1 MVNAERIWASSG
13 LWRAF
18 ADSGTSLLVDP
29 TCMPIKMLVIVQSK
43 PSCFPISSHELFNIL
58 DDASEKNTWLCGT
71 TKSMQ
76 IYVFDGEAGKIGL
89 EPKKLVAC
97 ISFVLEH
104 KLNFDYYYGL
114 LFKFD
119 HYS

>member
-1 MVNAERIWASSG
+1 MYVWYINAICLNCLR
-13 LWRAF
+13 
-18 ADSGTSLLVDP
+18 D
-29 TCMPIKMLVIVQSK
+29 IVQSK

-71 TKSMQ
+71 TESMQ

-104 KLNFDYYYGL
+104 KLVIVFLMVISFL
-114 LFKFD
+114 LIRKNLNASKAFITTLT
-119 HYS
+119 S